1 MKKNK
6 KGFTLAEIL
15 VTLGI
20 VGVIAALVIPQISKV
35 NDKTF
40 EPTRERTINVLQ
52 EGFAKLL
59 HQAQQGNDD
68 AMTTMLSAITYNDV
82 GIDSPSG
89 TNEPIVKSKTTN
101 LFDLCQGQLGIVPV
115 QMTAAERTAYLNS
128 MHWLNA
134 QNQKQS
140 LITKYPRLKKA
151 VVYKFAKINS
161 VIIFE
166 QFIST
171 GGNFNKEHAVI
182 ARIFIDADGTEGR
195 NLLDAPNQSKRGDIG
210 VYGLGNDGFIYRDN
224 SEECQDYDGG
234 CRKP

>member
-20 VGVIAALVIPQISKV
+20 VGVIAALVILQISKV

-68 AMTTMLSAITYNDV
+68 AMTTMLSAITYRDLRIEHN
-82 GIDSPSG
+82 PN
-89 TNEPIVKSKTTN
+89 TLAIVQPGTTN
-101 LFDLCQGQLGIVPV
+101 LFDQCQGQLGIVPV

-134 QNQKQS
+134 QNQEQS
-140 LITKYPRLKKA
+140 LITKYPRLRTA

-161 VIIFE
+161 VIIVEPFV
-166 QFIST
+166 
-171 GGNFNKEHAVI
+171 GNFANEHAVI

-224 SEECQDYDGG
+224 SEECQAYDGG

>member
-15 VTLGI
+15 ITLGI
-20 VGVIAALVIPQISKV
+20 VGVIAALVLPQISKV
-35 NDKTF
+35 NDQTF

-82 GIDSPSG
+82 GIDSLSG
-89 TNEPIVKSKTTN
+89 TNKPIVKSKTTN
-101 LFDLCQGQLGIVPV
+101 LFDLCQGQLGIIPVP
-115 QMTAAERTAYLNS
+115 AEESSAYLKS
-128 MHWLNA
+128 MRWLNA
-134 QNQKQS
+134 QNQEQS

-161 VIIFE
+161 VIIVEPFV
-166 QFIST
+166 
-171 GGNFNKEHAVI
+171 GNFANEHGVI

-224 SEECQDYDGG
+224 SEECQAYDGG

>member
-15 VTLGI
+15 ITLGI
-20 VGVIAALVIPQISKV
+20 VGVISALVLPQISKV

-68 AMTTMLSAITYNDV
+68 AMTTMLSAITNRDV
-82 GIDSPSG
+82 GINAQNVLIVQSG
-89 TNEPIVKSKTTN
+89 TTN
-101 LFDLCQGQLGIVPV
+101 LFNQCQGLLGIVPV
-115 QMTAAERTAYLNS
+115 QMTAAERSAYLNS
-128 MHWLNA
+128 MHWFNA
-134 QNQKQS
+134 QNQEQS
-140 LITKYPRLKKA
+140 LITKYPRLRNA

-166 QFIST
+166 PFFET
-171 GGNFNKEHAVI
+171 GQNFENEHAVI
-182 ARIFIDADGTEGR
+182 ARIFIDADGMEGR

-224 SEECQDYDGG
+224 SEECQAYDGG